1 MHGNINMIKMKKRK
15 GKKKMNAGG
24 INSNKGVQEL
34 KRKSR
39 TGLTAGAL
47 GFKGFNQ
54 GRMIEIRQPRFDQ
67 GTSKHG

>member
-1 MHGNINMIKMKKRK
+1 
-15 GKKKMNAGG
+15 MNAGG

-34 KRKSR
+34 KRKSQ

-54 GRMIEIRQPRFDQ
+54 GRLIEIRQPRFDQ
-67 GTSKHG
+67 GTSKHGQSDPDQKEQRGVGAW